1 MGPTVAGALPDRIRH
16 TAELDFPRPA
26 EPGSAAR
33 PMTRRHAAP
42 TFERT
47 VISPRRNDMQIRPL
61 IRRCGAG
68 ALVFAAATCSA
79 AAASPTA
86 SPAPIVTATLTKHGP
101 AIVGPRTWRPGAAR
115 IAVVSKVDDEEL
127 TLMHFRPGYTYA
139 RFLADGSRAQGHT
152 AAARTALR
160 RIFAETIF
168 DGGVDLFAGQSAD
181 FTVSVHL
188 GTYYLGEMSG
198 RPQFTPIRVAGGR
211 AVAAPASAATIT
223 ETDAG
228 YRISA
233 RALPA
238 SGTITIRN
246 AGERSHRFNLIPV
259 KPGTTR
265 AQLGAYLRKTGAAD
279 NAPPP
284 SFALH
289 GAQLGT
295 ADLCAHQQMQLA
307 YTLPAGEYALIDFD
321 HDMTTGRPQALEGM
335 YAITTLR

>member
-1 MGPTVAGALPDRIRH
+1 
-16 TAELDFPRPA
+16 
-26 EPGSAAR
+26 
-33 PMTRRHAAP
+33 
-42 TFERT
+42 
-47 VISPRRNDMQIRPL
+47 MQIQHL

-86 SPAPIVTATLTKHGP
+86 GPAPIVTATLTNHGP
-101 AIVGPRTWRPGAAR
+101 AIVGPRTWRPGAAH
-115 IAVVSKVDDEEL
+115 IAVASKVEDQEL

-139 RFLADGSRAQGHT
+139 HFVADGNLAHGHT

-160 RIFAETIF
+160 RIFAQTVF
-168 DGGVDLFAGQSAD
+168 DGGVDLFAGQSAS
-181 FTVSVHL
+181 FSVTVHP
-188 GTYYLGEMSG
+188 GTYYLGEMTG
-198 RPQFTPIRVAGGR
+198 RPDFTPIRVAR
-211 AVAAPASAATIT
+211 AREVEPTASAATIT
-223 ETDAG
+223 ETDGG
-228 YRISA
+228 YHLAA

-246 AGERSHRFNLIPV
+246 AGERSHRLNLIPV
-259 KPGTTR
+259 KPGTSR

-289 GAQLGT
+289 RAQLGT
-295 ADLCAHQQMQLA
+295 ADLSTHQQMQLT
-307 YTLPAGEYALIDFD
+307 YTLPPGEYALIDFD

-335 YAITTLR
+335 YALTTLR